1 MPDVSIVI
9 PTRNRSGMLAVAL
22 RSALSQR
29 QVDFEVIVVDD
40 GSSDNTAAMVAA
52 LSHPRVQLLRQEV
65 SEGVSAARNRG
76 VAVAAGEWVAFL
88 DDDDLWAPDK
98 LVRQLEAT
106 TAARRG
112 WVYAGDVN
120 VDSHLRVLGGGP
132 PPAPDQVVSSLEH
145 YNAVPSGAS
154 NVVVRRDLLAAAG
167 PFDPQLKTNEDW
179 DMWIRLA
186 GRGPPAWVCSPL
198 VAYRVHPGNAALD
211 PAPMI
216 TEPEI
221 IAGRYGIRLDRAG
234 NYRRAAWACLRRGKR
249 RAALRYYGRAVA
261 LGDLKSAARIVM
273 MLAHPGGRSG
283 DPFRLQSTRSQSD
296 EWVAEA
302 RAWLEKVAPK
312 SRANSG
318 TL

>member
-1 MPDVSIVI
+1 
-9 PTRNRSGMLAVAL
+9 MLAVAL

-198 VAYRVHPGNAALD
+198 VALRLHSGGASLNMQAVLEE
-211 PAPMI
+211 I
-216 TEPEI
+216 EI
-221 IAGRYGIRLDRAG
+221 IAARYSLAVDRV
-234 NYRRAAWACLRRGKR
+234 RHFRWAAWTCLQGGKR
-249 RAALRYYGRAVA
+249 REALRYYGRAVA
-261 LGDLKSAARIVM
+261 LGDYKSV
-273 MLAHPGGRSG
+273 
-283 DPFRLQSTRSQSD
+283 
-296 EWVAEA
+296 A
-302 RAWLEKVAPK
+302 RAAVTLINPSVSARRSDPQP
-312 SRANSG
+312 ANAWTSKAQVWIAR
-318 TL
+318 LARNPSL